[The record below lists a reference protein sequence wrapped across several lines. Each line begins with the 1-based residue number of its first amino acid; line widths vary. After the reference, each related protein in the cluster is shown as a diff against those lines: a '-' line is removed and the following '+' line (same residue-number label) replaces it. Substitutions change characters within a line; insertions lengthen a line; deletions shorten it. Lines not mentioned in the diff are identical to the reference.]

1 MATVTMQNAM
11 NPKHTDNFAGRIDS
25 LPCTSLVTAPAF
37 SKWFELYRGRP
48 PGF

>member
-1 MATVTMQNAM
+1 MATVMMQSAA

-25 LPCTSLVTAPAF
+25 LPSPGLVTAPAF
-37 SKWFELYRGRP
+37 SAGCEWYLGSP